1 MNPIKYRIEQSPLM
15 NYGSSENGNCSNTS
29 VNMDGSQICTTP
41 QSSVLFDGVI
51 PSLSG
56 RNNSMCWASQLLVLT
71 LNTTITF
78 EFSDPSSGVTALG
91 IAMLNCDQENI
102 GAAGRV
108 KLQVGDYT
116 IIFPI
121 DNISCNHLIRACARF
136 TPRTANAIT
145 LSFEVST
152 TSQFPLAYYI
162 AEISF
167 YDSTSDCLSSGIIKT
182 STSSTTSVCMDLE
195 PGNTV
200 SKWIETF
207 SPKGVWQR
215 KNVKNLSCPQGHRL

>member
-15 NYGSSENGNCSNTS
+15 NYGSSQNGNCSNTS
-29 VNMDGSQICTTP
+29 VTMDGGQVCTTP

-56 RNNSMCWASQLLVLT
+56 RNNNTCWASQLLVLN
-71 LNTTITF
+71 LDTTITF
-78 EFSDPSSGVTALG
+78 EFSDPSSGIKAFG
-91 IAMLNCDQENI
+91 IVMLNCDQENI

-108 KLQVGDYT
+108 KLQAGGNT
-116 IIFPI
+116 INFPI
-121 DNISCNHLIRACARF
+121 NHISCNHLIRVCVIF
-136 TPRTANAIT
+136 NPITTNTIT